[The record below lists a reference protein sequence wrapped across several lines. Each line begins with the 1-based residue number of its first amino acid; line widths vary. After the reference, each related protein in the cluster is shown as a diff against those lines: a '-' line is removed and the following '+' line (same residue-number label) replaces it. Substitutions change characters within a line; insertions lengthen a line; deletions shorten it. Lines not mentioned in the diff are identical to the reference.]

1 MRLDRR
7 PIFATLLFTI
17 GLSLAGCVERKDP
30 VAPPAEP
37 PQEDPGDFTA
47 DQAYTEGTVLQLLFG

>member
-1 MRLDRR
+1 MAPSRSVV
-7 PIFATLLFTI
+7 TLLDAT
-17 GLSLAGCVERKDP
+17 AP
-30 VAPPAEP
+30 PPPAEP